1 MLGGGQLG
9 RMFAMAA
16 RRLGYRVHTL
26 APEDDTPTAQVADV
40 AVNAPYDDLDAVRRF
55 ARGVDVV
62 TFEFENVSAAAA
74 AAAEA
79 CAVVRP
85 SGHALQIA
93 QHRVREKTFL
103 ADHGLP
109 VTPFASVQSE
119 AELQAALER
128 IGCPSVLKTS
138 TLGYDGKGQM
148 PIVAAGGAMAAWDAL
163 GRQPAILEAFIDL
176 DCEISV
182 IGARGVAG
190 EWSCFGP
197 IENAHR
203 RHILDVSVAPAAGG
217 ACGCGRRRRSDTQR
231 HGGARVRRDPVRG
244 VLRGPRRPPAD
255 QRAGA
260 ASAQL
265 GPLDVRRLPHESIRA
280 AGTRRVRPAA
290 RISRAAAAGGHGQPA
305 WRSLGAG
312 RAGLGRRAHD
322 SGREASPLRKGHA
335 QARPKDGPPH
345 GSRANARWCEGAR
358 AAGTRRAWGG
368 TQARPSQV
376 FRPALLASRA
386 TSSLA
391 SRSNHGGWPAS
402 AFSVIRSGRD
412 VAGIATWQR
421 GSLRIHLIRACAHV
435 RTPNGASGSS
445 ADAGGERLV
454 KAPSANGRI
463 TTTPRPRS
471 AASGRMSRST
481 SRSSGL

>member
-1 MLGGGQLG
+1 MSLILPGATIGVLGGGQLG

-103 ADHGLP
+103 ADLGLP

-148 PIVAAGGAMAAWDAL
+148 PIVTAGGAMAAWDAL

-176 DCEISV
+176 DREISV
-182 IGARGVAG
+182 IGARGVTG

-197 IENAHR
+197 IENAHS
-203 RHILDVSVAPAAGG
+203 RHILDVSVAPALVAPTV
-217 ACGCGRRRRSDTQR
+217 AADAVAAT
-231 HGGARVRRDPVRG
+231 RG
-244 VLRGPRRPPAD
+244 VMEALEFVGILCVEFFVARDGRLLINELAPRPHNSGHLTCDACRTS
-255 QRAGA
+255 QFEQQVRAVCGLPLG
-260 ASAQL
+260 SPEQL
-265 GPLDVRRLPHESIRA
+265 Q
-280 AGTRRVRPAA
+280 PAA
-290 RISRAAAAGGHGQPA
+290 MANLLGDLWEQGEPDWAAALTIPDVKLHLYGKATP
-305 WRSLGAG
+305 R
-312 RAGLGRRAHD
+312 LGR
-322 SGREASPLRKGHA
+322 KMGHLTA
-335 QARPKDGPPH
+335 LAPTRDG
-345 GSRANARWCEGAR
+345 AKALVLQAR
-358 AAGTRRAWGG
+358 AALR
-368 TQARPSQV
+368 
-376 FRPALLASRA
+376 
-386 TSSLA
+386 
-391 SRSNHGGWPAS
+391 
-402 AFSVIRSGRD
+402 GR
-412 VAGIATWQR
+412 
-421 GSLRIHLIRACAHV
+421 
-435 RTPNGASGSS
+435 
-445 ADAGGERLV
+445 
-454 KAPSANGRI
+454 
-463 TTTPRPRS
+463 
-471 AASGRMSRST
+471 
-481 SRSSGL
+481 